1 VLLTKKKDDCSQ
13 LALADRLIA
22 LNGTK
27 FLRGSVGVNFSP
39 TIRFLCFILLIFA
52 PLAPLSQV
60 TPLTHEEGKFRLQE
74 SVGFKP

>member
-1 VLLTKKKDDCSQ
+1 
-13 LALADRLIA
+13 
-22 LNGTK
+22 
-27 FLRGSVGVNFSP
+27 VGVNFSP

-60 TPLTHEEGKFRLQE
+60 TPLTHEEGKVRLQK

>member
-1 VLLTKKKDDCSQ
+1 
-13 LALADRLIA
+13 LADRLIA
-22 LNGTK
+22 LHGTK
-27 FLRGSVGVNFSP
+27 LFRGSVGVNFSSA
-39 TIRFLCFILLIFA
+39 IRFLCFILLIFA

>member
-1 VLLTKKKDDCSQ
+1 LLCTAQNS
-13 LALADRLIA
+13 LEDRWRE
-22 LNGTK
+22 
-27 FLRGSVGVNFSP
+27 FFSA
-39 TIRFLCFILLIFA
+39 IRFLCFIPLIFA